1 MGLENKGNLY
11 AAYRP
16 IITEV
21 EFHGMIGAI
30 EPPRRPFHFRFQ
42 ESLGVNP
49 NVDGPPVLQGELKF
63 VGISALDLF
72 HASEFNLCALGSVID
87 QGPSSS
93 VCMEAVLSSSAVKG
107 STSLRLRNG
116 LTFHPLMPS
125 NTWIAV

>member
-11 AAYRP
+11 TAYRP
-16 IITEV
+16 IIMEV
-21 EFHGMIGAI
+21 ELRGMIGAI
-30 EPPRRPFHFRFQ
+30 EPPRRPFHFCFQ

-63 VGISALDLF
+63 VGIPALDLF
-72 HASEFNLCALGSVID
+72 HASEFNLCALGSE
-87 QGPSSS
+87 PSSS